1 MRTPRP
7 GEPDTREETSH
18 ETPHETPEV
27 ASAELRAHL
36 AGERGRIDRL
46 NRVRQLVFGSLDG
59 LLVPLGVVSGVAAG
73 THSTTAVVVAGIA
86 EAFAGALSMGAGEFI
101 SSRSE
106 SQTQRT
112 QIERE
117 LRQVQR
123 QPHDELREMVE
134 MLKREG
140 VSEYDADVIATTLA
154 RYPTAFETTMVEKE
168 FGLTMDP
175 PTVRFPEAL
184 TMAGSYI
191 AGSIF
196 PLIAYLFFP
205 VSQALPISIVL
216 TALALVVVGVIKGK
230 LAGIRLLWSVLEV
243 VAVGALS
250 AGGGFLLGV
259 AIPRLF
265 GY

>member
-1 MRTPRP
+1 MRTPSADDP
-7 GEPDTREETSH
+7 NTSGDVS
-18 ETPHETPEV
+18 EV
-27 ASAELRAHL
+27 TIEATSAELRAHL
-36 AGERGRIDRL
+36 ADERGRIERL

-59 LLVPLGVVSGVAAG
+59 LLVPLGVISGVAAG
-73 THSTTAVVVAGIA
+73 TNSTTAVVVAGVA

-112 QIERE
+112 QIARE

-134 MLKREG
+134 MLKRDG
-140 VSEYDADVIATTLA
+140 VSEHDAASIATTLA
-154 RYPTAFETTMVEKE
+154 RYPSAFETTMVEKE
-168 FGLTMDP
+168 LGLTMNP
-175 PTVRFPEAL
+175 PTVRLPEAF
-184 TMAGSYI
+184 TMSTAYI

-205 VSQALPISIVL
+205 VAQALPISIVL
-216 TALALVVVGVIKGK
+216 TALALVVVGLIKGK
-230 LAGIRLLWSVLEV
+230 LAGINILWSVLEI
-243 VAVGALS
+243 VAVGVLS
-250 AGGGFLLGV
+250 AGGGYLLGV